1 MVTNNSKIPILQT
14 KGIYKSFGHVQAL
27 ENVDIDLF
35 SSEVVALI
43 GDNGAGKST
52 LIKIISGIYKKDS
65 GEVFYKGEKVEI
77 NVPKDAVEKAGIST
91 VYQDLALVEVQDVG
105 VNIYLNIE
113 PTFFGFFKERLVKII
128 KSLNDFL

>member
-65 GEVFYKGEKVEI
+65 GIVV
-77 NVPKDAVEKAGIST
+77 DD
-91 VYQDLALVEVQDVG
+91 QLQAL
-105 VNIYLNIE
+105 
-113 PTFFGFFKERLVKII
+113 
-128 KSLNDFL
+128 

>member
-52 LIKIISGIYKKDS
+52 
-65 GEVFYKGEKVEI
+65 
-77 NVPKDAVEKAGIST
+77 
-91 VYQDLALVEVQDVG
+91 
-105 VNIYLNIE
+105 
-113 PTFFGFFKERLVKII
+113 
-128 KSLNDFL
+128 

>member
-1 MVTNNSKIPILQT
+1 MVTNNSKSPILQT

-65 GEVFYKGEKVEI
+65 GIVVE
-77 NVPKDAVEKAGIST
+77 D
-91 VYQDLALVEVQDVG
+91 QL
-105 VNIYLNIE
+105 
-113 PTFFGFFKERLVKII
+113 
-128 KSLNDFL
+128 